1 MAWVTRL
8 SILEGVKRGDNPSW
22 EEFYRIY
29 RPQVWLRGSD
39 YGLSEQEQADL
50 LSDVMKAFFD
60 AQKTF
65 QYRPEKGRFRD
76 YFREIIRNQI
86 FLILRRRGKAAG
98 QVELTEAPE
107 PMDENDEQSRRR
119 HEDDEWQALLFR
131 RALEEVQ
138 ATMPP
143 RQVQAFM
150 LCKMQGQKPTEV
162 SKLQGVSLAT
172 VYNDCNAVF
181 ERLRLLVRELEEC
194 EG

>member
-29 RPQVWLRGSD
+29 RPLVWLRGSD

-150 LCKMQGQKPTEV
+150 LCKMQDQKPTEV

>member
-29 RPQVWLRGSD
+29 RPLVWLRGSD

-60 AQKTF
+60 AQRTF

-107 PMDENDEQSRRR
+107 PMDENDEQSRHR

-150 LCKMQGQKPTEV
+150 LCKMQDQKPTEV

>member
-29 RPQVWLRGSD
+29 RPLVWLRGSD

-60 AQKTF
+60 AQRTF

-86 FLILRRRGKAAG
+86 FLIQIG
-98 QVELTEAPE
+98 
-107 PMDENDEQSRRR
+107 
-119 HEDDEWQALLFR
+119 
-131 RALEEVQ
+131 RASC
-138 ATMPP
+138 
-143 RQVQAFM
+143 R
-150 LCKMQGQKPTEV
+150 
-162 SKLQGVSLAT
+162 
-172 VYNDCNAVF
+172 
-181 ERLRLLVRELEEC
+181 ERV
-194 EG
+194 